1 MLPCRRSQGLTGSAR
16 AGAVRQSEA
25 RGLVTAPATRRTM
38 IGSGPR
44 CTSSCEEDGV
54 TLYTAAG
61 GLGEQGQCH
70 TLHAPVVWSVL
81 LLRLAAVSAPAAPR
95 AWSLIV
101 FYSATKA
108 SQRVCLLAQRPP
120 ARPMGQTPQTWC
132 ANKPP
137 LLASGQGL
145 TSEAL
150 KARHDALKS
159 KYVCAG
165 RASTPQAGEPPSA
178 RGGWRRL
185 GSGFESGAARAL
197 ALSRA
202 QRSRVHIGGQAAR
215 ARKAAR
221 QEPGCR
227 RAGLGEPWRLD
238 ALSARCL
245 GTSLR
250 QTKRALSWT
259 RPTRLSEALARRER
273 ERLGNHSEASSRS
286 GLGGRALH

>member
-1 MLPCRRSQGLTGSAR
+1 
-16 AGAVRQSEA
+16 
-25 RGLVTAPATRRTM
+25 
-38 IGSGPR
+38 
-44 CTSSCEEDGV
+44 
-54 TLYTAAG
+54 
-61 GLGEQGQCH
+61 
-70 TLHAPVVWSVL
+70 
-81 LLRLAAVSAPAAPR
+81 
-95 AWSLIV
+95 
-101 FYSATKA
+101 
-108 SQRVCLLAQRPP
+108 
-120 ARPMGQTPQTWC
+120 MGQTPQTWC

-145 TSEAL
+145 SSEAL

-185 GSGFESGAARAL
+185 GSGFQSGATRAL
-197 ALSRA
+197 ALLRA